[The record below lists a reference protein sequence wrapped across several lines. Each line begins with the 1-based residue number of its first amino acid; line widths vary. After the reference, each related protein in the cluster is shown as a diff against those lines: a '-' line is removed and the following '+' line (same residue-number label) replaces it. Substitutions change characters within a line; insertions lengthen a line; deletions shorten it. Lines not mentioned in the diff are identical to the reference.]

1 MLINHLSNRPSGD
14 MRIVAGAV
22 EAAAEEPLWLPECTP
37 SEASSSRPR
46 LEVVEAASLL
56 SRWKN
61 LP

>member
-1 MLINHLSNRPSGD
+1 

-22 EAAAEEPLWLPECTP
+22 EAAAEEPLWLPEWTP

-46 LEVVEAASLL
+46 LEVVETASLL